1 MIMILKAIVLSLC
14 LNVDIKYENCFFRLY
29 QCLLYFYLLAFF
41 EKCDMIKRFSQE
53 NYTKAE

>member
-14 LNVDIKYENCFFRLY
+14 LNVDIKNDSIFYSPF
-29 QCLLYFYLLAFF
+29 LYFYLLAFF
-41 EKCDMIKRFSQE
+41 EKCDMIKRFTQE